1 MRQKI
6 QSYVMLVQPN
16 VTIEPSNMR
25 KKNKGTIKCDK
36 STVTCDVDTAQYC
49 YKLMGKTHP

>member
-36 STVTCDVDTAQYC
+36 SIVTCDVDTAQFC